1 MGYLDHAVAEHSAS
15 KRVPT
20 MEQVVTADTAATP
33 SAKATREAKLAS
45 QGQLDAEL
53 ESVAILG
60 YN

>member
-1 MGYLDHAVAEHSAS
+1 MGYLDHAVVEQNAS
-15 KRVPT
+15 KRVPA
-20 MEQVVTADTAATP
+20 MDQVVADSAATS
-33 SAKATREAKLAS
+33 SAKASREAKLAS